1 MPLVLVDDVFAELDE
16 SRSERLLELLES
28 TESGQVV
35 LTAPKESDVR
45 FRRHTLARWRIAA
58 GRVTT

>member
-1 MPLVLVDDVFAELDE
+1 MCATC
-16 SRSERLLELLES
+16 RSERVLELLES
-28 TESGQVV
+28 TDAGQVV

-58 GRVTT
+58 GQVTT